1 MDLNFHPPLSFRRRL
16 FFQKG
21 DGNTFACYA
30 ILFEGF
36 LNGPGPVAASLPVG
50 SFPAGLIRIAEN
62 AGFGVGIV
70 QQQQGDVF
78 DLCLGFLRYSG
89 LAFAKP
95 ENKQDAVQ
103 KFQVLVEKMKQETP
117 QFAAQIDSINFLIT
131 KEATTPLTPEDK
143 AVLAESFKPLSE
155 WNATTCVIPPE
166 G

>member
-1 MDLNFHPPLSFRRRL
+1 MRIRS
-16 FFQKG
+16 
-21 DGNTFACYA
+21 AVA
-30 ILFEGF
+30 
-36 LNGPGPVAASLPVG
+36 VAALALTAAACGTQPKTDSASSDSSSTSTRADASASSTTAPKQTTTTKPKAKIKNQPDCMTYSMFSIG
-50 SFPAGLIRIAEN
+50 
-62 AGFGVGIV
+62 
-70 QQQQGDVF
+70 
-78 DLCLGFLRYSG
+78 YSG

-117 QFAAQIDSINFLIT
+117 QFAAQIDSINFLVT

-143 AVLAESFKPLSE
+143 TVLAESFKPLSE